1 MATPPAVAMQ
11 APLTQSSA
19 LILNSPG
26 ILRIMPKINRIK
38 KTTKIKM
45 LEVARRR
52 VEPAFLLGAAS
63 ATDGRWVRAPVEER
77 RGSLTARH
85 TT

>member
-26 ILRIMPKINRIK
+26 ILEIMPKNK
-38 KTTKIKM
+38 SNKNNQNKM